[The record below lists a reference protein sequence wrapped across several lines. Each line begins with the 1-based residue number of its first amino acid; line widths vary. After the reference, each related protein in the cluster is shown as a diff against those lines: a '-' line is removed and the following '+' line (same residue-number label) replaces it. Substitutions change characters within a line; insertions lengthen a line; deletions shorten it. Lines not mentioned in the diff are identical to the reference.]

1 VSDTIEI
8 LKQRISYRIKASD
21 ERCIASKESLRQG
34 TDLVA
39 MSRDAV
45 ARSREKVARPE
56 FKTRRGGSS
65 HLASSRPGHNR
76 DTDGAEGL

>member
-8 LKQRISYRIKASD
+8 LKQRISYQIKASD
-21 ERCIASKESLRQG
+21 ERWIASKESLRQA

-56 FKTRRGGSS
+56 FETSAFVSSAGEVRR
-65 HLASSRPGHNR
+65 PR
-76 DTDGAEGL
+76 D

>member
-8 LKQRISYRIKASD
+8 LQQRISYQIKASD
-21 ERCIASKESLRQG
+21 ERCIASKESLRQA

-45 ARSREKVARPE
+45 ARSREKVAPPE
-56 FKTRRGGSS
+56 
-65 HLASSRPGHNR
+65 
-76 DTDGAEGL
+76 